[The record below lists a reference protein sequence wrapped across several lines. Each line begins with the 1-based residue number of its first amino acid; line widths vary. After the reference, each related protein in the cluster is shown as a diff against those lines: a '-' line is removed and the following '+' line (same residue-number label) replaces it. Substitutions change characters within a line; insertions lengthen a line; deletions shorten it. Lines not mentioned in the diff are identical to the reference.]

1 MKMKKM
7 FLALCLSAGLCP
19 GGIIGVYGQEN
30 PAMPDGPW
38 SGKVETGS
46 LAMNLTFNFEN
57 SGDGLACT
65 LDSPDQ
71 GIKGIEAIVEAYME
85 DSVRVQMPSIS
96 ASYGGRITRDT
107 NGMPERIE
115 GVFSQAGMSLPLDLE
130 PGTPVRYR
138 PQTPAPPYPYV
149 TEEVTFRNG
158 DVELSGTLTW
168 PEGYDGKNG
177 TGITA
182 VLMVSGSGQQ
192 NRDEEIFGHKPFA
205 VIADWLARHG
215 IASLRYDDRGVGK
228 SSGNPETIDI
238 MSNMEDALAGLGY
251 LESLGKFRKTGV
263 LGHSEGGTIAFMIGG
278 TGKADFI
285 ISLAG
290 AAVSGRQ
297 ILVEQNGRFLEL
309 SGIPDTVTA
318 SYCSILDK
326 LLEYRIACKD
336 DRDSDVADSIIA
348 NAGAVI
354 PAYMADNLKSVYDTE
369 NRWIDSFITLDP
381 REYIEV
387 TECPVFAA
395 NGSLDCQVIA
405 ESNLGTLRELLG
417 NRPEDFIREY
427 GGLNHLFQHCKTG
440 NPTEYPEITETFA
453 TEVLSDITGWLLSL
467 PEE

>member
-1 MKMKKM
+1 MSAI
-7 FLALCLSAGLCP
+7 FCL
-19 GGIIGVYGQEN
+19 GGITGVSGQEN
-30 PAMPDGPW
+30 TVMPDGPW
-38 SGKVETGS
+38 SGKLDTGA

-71 GIKGIEAIVEAYME
+71 GIKGIEAIVAACAE
-85 DSVRVQMPSIS
+85 DSVSVQMPSIS
-96 ASYGGRITRDT
+96 ASYNGKITRDT

-138 PQTPAPPYPYV
+138 PQTPAPPYPYM

-168 PEGYDGKNG
+168 PEGYDGQAG

-205 VIADWLARHG
+205 VIADWLARQG

-228 SSGNPETIDI
+228 SSGDPESIDI
-238 MSNMEDALAGLGY
+238 QSNMEDALAGLAY
-251 LESLGKFRKTGV
+251 LESLGKFQKTGV

-278 TGKADFI
+278 QGKADFI

-297 ILVEQNGRFLEL
+297 ILVEQNSRFLEL
-309 SGIPDTVTA
+309 SGVPDNVTA
-318 SYCSILDK
+318 TYCDILDK
-326 LLEYRIACKD
+326 MLELKTACNDGKD
-336 DRDSDVADSIIA
+336 CGAVADSIIA
-348 NAGAVI
+348 SAGQAI
-354 PAYMADNLKSVYDTE
+354 PAHMADNLKSVYETK
-369 NRWIDSFITLDP
+369 NRWIDSFIALDP
-381 REYIEV
+381 LEYIKE

-405 ESNLGTLRELLG
+405 ESNLETLRHLLG

-427 GGLNHLFQHCKTG
+427 DGLNHLFQHCKTG

-467 PEE
+467 SGK